1 SEGAEDTSIGDKEV
15 TGKAD
20 IVEPVQE
27 DSDSTASGENIDKES
42 GEDGQLDQASIEEQ
56 DKAGGSE
63 GAEDTSIGDKEV
75 TGKADIVEPVQEDSD
90 SVASSG
96 DVDVDKESKDGQFDQ
111 ASIEEQDKARES
123 EGDEDTSID
132 KEVGGKADIVE
143 PAPEDSEIKPEAV
156 EMESSESKGIVDVT
170 EEQSDSAA
178 SSGDVDVD
186 KEGKDDQFDQTSVE
200 EQDKARESEGD
211 EDTSIDKEVGGKAD
225 IVEPAQ
231 EGNTEEESTS
241 VLDEDNKRDVEESE
255 EEGHDTS
262 SDEGTEVDEVDSD
275 GDNADMEKGP
285 NDTLENDLEVEES
298 KVELTEELAV
308 KDMPEDSVTE
318 GHGMRKASVVNDDI
332 SDGLAAVHQVDS
344 GREFKLQEKMGLEG
358 AQSIH
363 VPKSLKSEEKDSISK
378 KSSTAKKTE
387 STDSKDNAKDKKG
400 TSTSNKPKK
409 TSLPKIMS
417 GVKILVNQYA
427 KQISTGLS
435 ESFDKFFEDTESKKR
450 GKRKHSKEDIESMV
464 RDLEQLL
471 VSLKDK
477 KSKLTD
483 PSEIANIEDDIR
495 KLESTIKSIL
505 DNQ

>member
-1 SEGAEDTSIGDKEV
+1 
-15 TGKAD
+15 
-20 IVEPVQE
+20 
-27 DSDSTASGENIDKES
+27 
-42 GEDGQLDQASIEEQ
+42 
-56 DKAGGSE
+56 
-63 GAEDTSIGDKEV
+63 
-75 TGKADIVEPVQEDSD
+75 
-90 SVASSG
+90 
-96 DVDVDKESKDGQFDQ
+96 
-111 ASIEEQDKARES
+111 
-123 EGDEDTSID
+123 
-132 KEVGGKADIVE
+132 
-143 PAPEDSEIKPEAV
+143 AV

-200 EQDKARESEGD
+200 EQDKAGGSEDTSIDKEVSEKPDMVEPVQEDSDSVASSGDVDVDKESKDGQFDQTSMEEQDKARESEGA